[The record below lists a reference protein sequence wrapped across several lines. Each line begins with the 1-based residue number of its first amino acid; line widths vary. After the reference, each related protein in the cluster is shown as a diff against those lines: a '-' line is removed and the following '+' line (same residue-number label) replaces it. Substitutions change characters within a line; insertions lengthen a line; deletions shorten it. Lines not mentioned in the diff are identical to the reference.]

1 MKRFEP
7 IYVIAGKEESLV
19 NEKCRQMLDELV
31 EPSERA
37 TGLFK
42 ADPKE
47 VTAADILDEL
57 RTAPFLTD
65 KRVVVIK
72 GADDFV
78 SQNREL
84 LEKYFDKP
92 CPTGIFILTVNSWP
106 GNTRLAKKLSKVGKL
121 ISVAQPKTWQLPSRL
136 MQYAS
141 DAYSKN
147 LSKDTAEL
155 LVELVGD
162 DLVRL
167 YSEIDKLALFADS
180 EKTITT
186 GHVEKLIGH
195 NRIFGAFAVIDK
207 CLAGNAS
214 AAVERLRNMFAS
226 DRSTEFKVVGAFAFH
241 FRRMF
246 NAKVLLGEGIRPY
259 EIVKRLQIR
268 GNKDRFF
275 AQLQKM
281 TLKQIGDGIQ
291 QLAGIDYAIKTGG
304 TKPQVAIEQLVLK
317 LSAIYDTRQSVVG
330 NR

>member
-1 MKRFEP
+1 MKRYKP

-19 NEKCRQMLDELV
+19 NEQCRRMLDELV

-78 SQNREL
+78 SQNREI
-84 LEKYFDKP
+84 LEKYFDNP
-92 CPTGIFILTVNSWP
+92 CPTGVLILTVNSWP
-106 GNTRLAKKLSKVGKL
+106 GNTKLARKLPKVGKL
-121 ISVAQPKTWQLPSRL
+121 VSVTQPKASQLPGRL
-136 MQYAS
+136 VQYAS
-141 DAYSKN
+141 DAYSKG
-147 LSKDTAEL
+147 LSKDAAEL
-155 LVELVGD
+155 LVELTGD
-162 DLVRL
+162 DLVLL

-186 GHVEKLIGH
+186 GHIEKLIGH

-207 CLAGNAS
+207 CLAGDAG

-226 DRSTEFKVVGAFAFH
+226 DKSTEFSVVGAFAFH

-246 NAKVLLGEGIRPY
+246 NAKVLLEKGVRQA
-259 EIVKRLQIR
+259 EIINQLRIW
-268 GNKDRFF
+268 GNKDSFF
-275 AQLQKM
+275 SQLRKM
-281 TLKQIGDGIQ
+281 SLKQIGDGIQ
-291 QLAGIDYAIKTGG
+291 QLAEIDYAIKTGR
-304 TKPQVAIEQLVLK
+304 TKPQVAIEQLVLR
-317 LSAIYDTRQSVVG
+317 LTAVYDTH
-330 NR
+330 

>member
-1 MKRFEP
+1 MKRFKS

-19 NEKCRQMLDELV
+19 NEKCRVMLDELV

-37 TGLFK
+37 TGLFN

-84 LEKYFDKP
+84 LEKYFDN
-92 CPTGIFILTVNSWP
+92 CPSGIFILTVNSWP
-106 GNTRLAKKLSKVGKL
+106 GNTRLAKKLSNVGKL
-121 ISVAQPKTWQLPSRL
+121 ISVVQPKAWQLPSRL

-167 YSEIDKLALFADS
+167 YSEIDKLVLFADS

-207 CLAGNAS
+207 CLAGDTG

-226 DRSTEFKVVGAFAFH
+226 DKSTEFKVVGAFAFH
-241 FRRMF
+241 LRRMF
-246 NAKVLLGEGIRPY
+246 NAKVLLEKGVRQD
-259 EIVKRLQIR
+259 EIINQLRIW
-268 GNKDRFF
+268 GNKDSFF
-275 AQLQKM
+275 AQLRKM

-291 QLAGIDYAIKTGG
+291 QLAGIDYAIKTGR
-304 TKPQVAIEQLVLK
+304 TTPQVAIEQLVLT
-317 LSAIYDTRQSVVG
+317 LASA
-330 NR
+330 

>member
-1 MKRFEP
+1 MKRFKP

-19 NEKCRQMLDELV
+19 NEECRRMLDELV
-31 EPSERA
+31 EPSQRA
-37 TGLFK
+37 TGLFN

-84 LEKYFDKP
+84 LEKYFDNP

-106 GNTRLAKKLSKVGKL
+106 SNTKLARKLPKVGKL
-121 ISVAQPKTWQLPSRL
+121 ISVAQPKAWQLPSRL

-147 LSKDTAEL
+147 LSKDAAGL
-155 LVELVGD
+155 LTELVGD

-167 YSEIDKLALFADS
+167 YGEIDKLALFADS
-180 EKTITT
+180 EKKITT

-195 NRIFGAFAVIDK
+195 NRIFGAFEVIDK
-207 CLAGNAS
+207 CLAGNAG

-246 NAKVLLGEGIRPY
+246 NARVLLDEGVRPDA
-259 EIVKRLQIR
+259 IAKKLQIW
-268 GNKDRFF
+268 GNKDSFF
-275 AQLQKM
+275 SQLRKM
-281 TLKQIGDGIQ
+281 SLEQIGDGIQ
-291 QLAGIDYAIKTGG
+291 ELAEIDYAIKTGR
-304 TKPQVAIEQLVLK
+304 TTPQVAIEQLVLT
-317 LSAIYDTRQSVVG
+317 LASA
-330 NR
+330 

>member
-1 MKRFEP
+1 MKRFKP

-19 NEKCRQMLDELV
+19 NEKCRVMLDELV

-72 GADDFV
+72 GADDFI

-92 CPTGIFILTVNSWP
+92 CPTGILILTVNTWA
-106 GNTRLAKKLSKVGKL
+106 GNTRLAKKLPKVGKL
-121 ISVAQPKTWQLPSRL
+121 VSITQPKAWQLPPRL

-141 DAYSKN
+141 DAYSKK

-180 EKTITT
+180 EQTITT

-195 NRIFGAFAVIDK
+195 NRIFDAFAVIDK
-207 CLAGNAS
+207 CLAGNAG

-246 NAKVLLGEGIRPY
+246 NAKVLLEKGVRQGEIINQLR
-259 EIVKRLQIR
+259 IW
-268 GNKDRFF
+268 GNKDSFF
-275 AQLQKM
+275 AQLRKM

-291 QLAGIDYAIKTGG
+291 QLAGIDYAIKTGR

-317 LSAIYDTRQSVVG
+317 LCAIYDTHQSVVG